1 MLSFFRVQPKPLIE
15 TAKKGISAT
24 NPAVRTAAITLVGT
38 LFLYMGPPL
47 RTFFE
52 GEKPALVQQLNTE
65 FDKVWYEAVIW
76 TFVYFKFRF
85 KPACIPFQ
93 NLCFILVY
101 LLYYNRLCMIVAT
114 NSIPVRHLQSL

>member
-1 MLSFFRVQPKPLIE
+1 MQPKPLIE

-52 GEKPALVQQLNTE
+52 GEKPALVQQINTE
-65 FDKVWYEAVIW
+65 FDKV
-76 TFVYFKFRF
+76 R
-85 KPACIPFQ
+85 
-93 NLCFILVY
+93 LSDLSH
-101 LLYYNRLCMIVAT
+101 LLGFHLSQHVQFLFHLFSFCYNF
-114 NSIPVRHLQSL
+114 

>member
-1 MLSFFRVQPKPLIE
+1 MQPKPLIE

-52 GEKPALVQQLNTE
+52 GEKPALLQQLNTE
-65 FDKVWYEAVIW
+65 FDKVWSMVSLVCRLRLFMYLVE
-76 TFVYFKFRF
+76 F
-85 KPACIPFQ
+85 ACI
-93 NLCFILVY
+93 
-101 LLYYNRLCMIVAT
+101 T
-114 NSIPVRHLQSL
+114 